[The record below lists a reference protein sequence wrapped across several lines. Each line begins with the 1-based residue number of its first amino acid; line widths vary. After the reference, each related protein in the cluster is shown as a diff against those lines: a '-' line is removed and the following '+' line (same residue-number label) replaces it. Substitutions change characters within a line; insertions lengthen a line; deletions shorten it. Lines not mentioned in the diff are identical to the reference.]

1 MRRRIVALL
10 LVLIVGGGGFA
21 WWYTHRTA
29 AVDEVV
35 LHGNVDFRQ
44 VELAFVDNGRI
55 AEVLAEE
62 GDRVNSGQVLARL
75 DTGRLMPLIA
85 QARAQAAAQ
94 RAVVDKLRQGSRP
107 QEIEQARAAVAA
119 AKADADMART
129 SHRRLVTLSGTS
141 GGNAIVAQSQIDA
154 ARAGLDA
161 ATARLT
167 TAEQG
172 LELTIAGPRR
182 EDVAQAEAQWKAGK
196 AQVDLLERQYADAEL
211 IAPVGGVVRSRLL
224 EPGEIASPQ
233 RPVLSLAVVDP
244 KWVRAYVSEP
254 DLARVRPGMGTEVSI
269 DGQPGGSFAGRV
281 GFVSP
286 VAEFTPRAI
295 QTEELRTSLVYE
307 VRIIVTDPDDVLR
320 LGMPATVRLDAGQA
334 EAPAAEPAP

>member
-1 MRRRIVALL
+1 
-10 LVLIVGGGGFA
+10 
-21 WWYTHRTA
+21 
-29 AVDEVV
+29 
-35 LHGNVDFRQ
+35 
-44 VELAFVDNGRI
+44 
-55 AEVLAEE
+55 
-62 GDRVNSGQVLARL
+62 
-75 DTGRLMPLIA
+75 MPLIA

-167 TAEQG
+167 AAEQG
-172 LELTIAGPRR
+172 LELAIAGPRR

-196 AQVDLLERQYADAEL
+196 AQVALLERQYADAEL

-269 DGQPGGSFAGRV
+269 DGQPGRSFAGRV